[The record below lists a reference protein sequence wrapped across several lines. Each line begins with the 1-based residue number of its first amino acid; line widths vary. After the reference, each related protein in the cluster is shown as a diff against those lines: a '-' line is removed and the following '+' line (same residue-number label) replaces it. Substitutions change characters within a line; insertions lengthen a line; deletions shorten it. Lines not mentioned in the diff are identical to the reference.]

1 MRVPIKHNL
10 PKDEVRR
17 RLRDNIGSLKDHM
30 PGGTA
35 DVRSDWPSEDRM
47 NLVVAAMGQQV
58 TGTIEVE
65 ETQVVVDFNL
75 PPALAF
81 FEPIVAGAIRQSGP
95 KLLSDK

>member
-17 RLRDNIGSLKDHM
+17 RLRDNIGSLKDHI
-30 PGGTA
+30 PGGMA
-35 DVRSDWPSEDRM
+35 DVKSDWPSEDRM

-81 FEPIVAGAIRQSGP
+81 FEPIVAGAIRQTAP
-95 KLLSDK
+95 KLLGKS